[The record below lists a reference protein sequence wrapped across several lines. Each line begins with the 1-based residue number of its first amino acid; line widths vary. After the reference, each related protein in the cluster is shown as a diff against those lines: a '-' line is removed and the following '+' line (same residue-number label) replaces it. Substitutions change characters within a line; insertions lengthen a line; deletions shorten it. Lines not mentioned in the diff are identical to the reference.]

1 MLTPPPGQ
9 ELYPYHDS
17 PSRLCIYAAY
27 GSPRLSGI
35 RGPRVTTCV
44 QPGTQRQLT
53 RGGAGVRSCS
63 GEGRDGSA
71 VSVMMFG

>member
-17 PSRLCIYAAY
+17 PSRLRIYAAN
-27 GSPRLSGI
+27 GS
-35 RGPRVTTCV
+35 RV
-44 QPGTQRQLT
+44 LL
-53 RGGAGVRSCS
+53 
-63 GEGRDGSA
+63 GRRARWSE